1 MSDSQSSSAIGVS
14 GSQDSAAVGVSG
26 SQALRL
32 LVYTDSQSIGGA
44 ELALGYLLGAL
55 AEEIEVGVLATS
67 AEVAAALAAY
77 RPGAP
82 VSVVPPP
89 VGPRDRGALL
99 AHVRA
104 IRAHAPDILHA
115 NQAWPWACGY
125 GEVAALLS
133 PGVRVVAVDHLPVA
147 SAVPRRRVLARRLL
161 ARRLHAHVSVGERSA
176 RALERILGLRV
187 GSVGAVPNGVPSAT
201 HPFFPSA
208 TTASPSPADSSFAAA
223 PTLTADLPSP
233 AISSAPASATAPVI
247 GSLGRLTE
255 QKGYDLLVRALSGLP
270 DATLVLVGDGPQRGA
285 LEDLA
290 ARLGVA
296 DRLRITGWTG
306 DPRSH
311 LPAFDVFAL
320 PSRWEGMPLGIL
332 EAMHAGLPVVA
343 SDVGSVAE
351 TVSDGETGLLVAPDD
366 AEALRESLAGL
377 LADRPRRARMGERGR
392 LAAIERF
399 TDAAMARRYEAVYRA
414 AMDGGS
420 RRSA

>member
-1 MSDSQSSSAIGVS
+1 MS

-32 LVYTDSQSIGGA
+32 LAYTDSQSIGGA

-55 AEEIEVGVLATS
+55 AGEIEVGVLATS
-67 AEVAAALAAY
+67 AEVGEALAAY

-82 VSVVPPP
+82 VSIVPSP

-147 SAVPRRRVLARRLL
+147 SAVPRRRILARRLL
-161 ARRLHAHVSVGERSA
+161 ARRLHAHVSVGEHSA
-176 RALERILGLRV
+176 RAVERILGLRA
-187 GSVGAVPNGVPSAT
+187 GSVGAVPNGVP
-201 HPFFPSA
+201 P
-208 TTASPSPADSSFAAA
+208 TADSPSS
-223 PTLTADLPSP
+223 
-233 AISSAPASATAPVI
+233 AIASAPAPVI

-255 QKGYDLLVRALSGLP
+255 QKGYDLLVRALPGLP

-306 DPRSH
+306 DPRGH

-351 TVSDGETGLLVAPDD
+351 AVSDGETGLLVGPGD
-366 AEALRESLAGL
+366 AEALCESLAGL
-377 LADRPRRARMGERGR
+377 LADPRRRARMGECGR
-392 LAAIERF
+392 LVAIERF
-399 TDAAMARRYEAVYRA
+399 TDTAMARRYEAVYRA
-414 AMDGGS
+414 AMGAARKFQIGS
-420 RRSA
+420 VKVSWKRSRV